1 LPLLQAAACGGIVN
15 PKTGQRHWDSPASA
29 RMEPFMRLV
38 SYLAFGHLP
47 LWRVEALI
55 RRGASAAGDRKS

>member
-1 LPLLQAAACGGIVN
+1 
-15 PKTGQRHWDSPASA
+15 
-29 RMEPFMRLV
+29 MEPFMRLV